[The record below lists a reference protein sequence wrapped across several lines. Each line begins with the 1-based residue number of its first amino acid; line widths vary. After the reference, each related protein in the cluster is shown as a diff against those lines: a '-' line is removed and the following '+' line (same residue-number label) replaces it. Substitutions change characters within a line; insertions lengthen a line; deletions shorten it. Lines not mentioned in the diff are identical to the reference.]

1 MVIIRGPG
9 YALVKNRFCKCWL
22 PTVRQPDHGRREVS
36 IQGVRS
42 ALAAPVRPPTSCWPG
57 SRHGPAT
64 RTADT
69 PANGP

>member
-36 IQGVRS
+36 IQGGEVGVGG
-42 ALAAPVRPPTSCWPG
+42 PGPPTIG
-57 SRHGPAT
+57 
-64 RTADT
+64 
-69 PANGP
+69 NLKL